1 MNNVIYGKNV
11 VKEALKSERTISKV
25 LISKTSHG
33 ITEILHLAKEKSV
46 VLKFV
51 SQKKLK
57 QFGEKTQGVVAF
69 CSSIKFVKVEEIL
82 ASAKK
87 SKKSPFILIC
97 DGVKDP
103 HNLGALCR
111 TAYAVGV
118 HGVILAKRRS
128 APINETVEKTSAGAI
143 NFLNVAV
150 VSNLTETIKKLQK
163 SGVFIYC
170 ADGKGSNFYDFN
182 FKGAVGLVVGSEEK
196 GASFLVKKTC
206 DGICRI
212 PMKNNIDS
220 LNVSVAGAV
229 IMYEILK
236 QNSV

>member
-1 MNNVIYGKNV
+1 MYNVIYGKNT
-11 VKEALKSERTISKV
+11 VKEALKSKRTISKV
-25 LISKTSHG
+25 LISKTASG
-33 ITEILHLAKEKSV
+33 LTEIFNLAKEKSV

-51 SQKKLK
+51 DKEKLK
-57 QFGEKTQGVVAF
+57 KFGEKTQGVVAF
-69 CSSIKFVKVEEIL
+69 CSSIKFVDVEQIL
-82 ASAKK
+82 EYAKK
-87 SKKSPFILIC
+87 TKKPPFILIC

-118 HGVILAKRRS
+118 HGVILAKRRA

-143 NFLNVAV
+143 SFLNIAV

-163 SGVFIYC
+163 NGVFIYC
-170 ADGKGSNFYDFN
+170 ADGAGSNFYDFN

-229 IMYEILK
+229 IMYEILR
-236 QNSV
+236 QNCV